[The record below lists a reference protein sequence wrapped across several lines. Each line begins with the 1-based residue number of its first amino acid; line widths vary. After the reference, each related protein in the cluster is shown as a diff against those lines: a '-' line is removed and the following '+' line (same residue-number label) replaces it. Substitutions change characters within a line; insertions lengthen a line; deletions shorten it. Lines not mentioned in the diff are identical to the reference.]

1 MSAVTASPALHPPPQ
16 GDPPPEPG
24 VNVLLVD
31 DQPNNLLALETV
43 LGDLPLNLVKATSG
57 REALGQVLKQE
68 FALILMDVM
77 MPDMDGFETA
87 ELIRQRKRSRH
98 TPIIFLTAFAH
109 DDLQV
114 FKGYSHGAVD
124 YLSKPVAPQVL
135 RSKVAVFVDIHRKAE
150 EVKRQAELLRQLE
163 HREHE
168 RKLAEVQERLE
179 AERLRE
185 EMRIARQIQQK
196 LFPVAPLPLPGFD
209 VSGASHPAEAT
220 GGDYFDYVP
229 MRDGSL
235 GVVIGDVSG
244 HGYGPALLMAQT
256 RAYIRAFL
264 LTHTDVR
271 EIIALVNHA
280 LADDTPEG
288 RFTTLLF
295 AKLDHTGRSLHYVS
309 AGHTTSYLLDATG
322 AIKAELTSTGMP
334 LGILPDGEFEA
345 SLPVALD
352 PGDAL
357 VFLTDGVVEAH
368 DSSENLFGAE
378 RALAVVRANRH
389 RSAREIVAELF
400 QAVHDFCGSRA
411 QFDDMTSVVI
421 KVGDAGAPA
430 ASQGIPAQ

>member
-1 MSAVTASPALHPPPQ
+1 MSAVSAVPQLDPPQ

-24 VNVLLVD
+24 VTVLLVD

-57 REALGQVLKQE
+57 REALGHVLKQD

-135 RSKVAVFVDIHRKAE
+135 RSKVSVFVDIHRKAE

-163 HREHE
+163 RREHE

-196 LFPVAPLPLPGFD
+196 LFPVAPLPLAGFD

-264 LTHTDVR
+264 LTHTDLR

-295 AKLDHTGRSLHYVS
+295 AKLDPKSRSLHYVS

-322 AIKAELTSTGMP
+322 AVRAELNSTGMP
-334 LGILPDGEFEA
+334 LGIVREGEFEA
-345 SLPVALD
+345 SPPIALD
-352 PGDAL
+352 PGDTL

-368 DSSENLFGAE
+368 DSAENLFGVG
-378 RALAVVRANRH
+378 RTLAVVRSHRH
-389 RSAREIVAELF
+389 RTAREIVAALF
-400 QAVHDFCGSRA
+400 QAVHDFCGTRA

-421 KVGDAGAPA
+421 KVGESGEPA
-430 ASQGIPAQ
+430 ASQGGSAQ

>member
-1 MSAVTASPALHPPPQ
+1 MSAATLLPASETPPQ
-16 GDPPPEPG
+16 VDPPPEP
-24 VNVLLVD
+24 VASVLLVD
-31 DQPNNLLALETV
+31 DQPNNLFALETI

-57 REALGQVLKQE
+57 REALGHLLKQD

-87 ELIRQRKRSRH
+87 ELIRQRRRSRH

-124 YLSKPVAPQVL
+124 YLSKPVAAQVL
-135 RSKVAVFVDIHRKAE
+135 RSKVAVFVDIYRKAE

-163 HREHE
+163 QREHE
-168 RKLAEVQERLE
+168 RKLAEVHERME

-209 VSGASHPAEAT
+209 VAGASLPAEAT

-229 MRDGSL
+229 MRDDSL

-256 RAYIRAFL
+256 RAYIHAFL

-280 LADDTPEG
+280 LAADTPEG

-295 AKLDHTGRSLHYVS
+295 AKLDPKARSLLYVS
-309 AGHTTSYLLDATG
+309 AGHTTSYLLDAAG
-322 AIKAELTSTGMP
+322 KVKAELVSTGMP
-334 LGILPDGEFEA
+334 LGIVPDGEFEA
-345 SLPVALD
+345 SPPIPLD
-352 PGDAL
+352 AGDTL
-357 VFLTDGVVEAH
+357 LFLTDGVIEAH
-368 DSSENLFGAE
+368 DPGENLFGAG
-378 RALAVVRANRH
+378 RALAVVRAH
-389 RSAREIVAELF
+389 RDRTARETVAALF
-400 QAVHDFCGSRA
+400 QAINDFCGART
-411 QFDDMTSVVI
+411 QFDDMTAVVI
-421 KVGDAGAPA
+421 KVGQPA
-430 ASQGIPAQ
+430 